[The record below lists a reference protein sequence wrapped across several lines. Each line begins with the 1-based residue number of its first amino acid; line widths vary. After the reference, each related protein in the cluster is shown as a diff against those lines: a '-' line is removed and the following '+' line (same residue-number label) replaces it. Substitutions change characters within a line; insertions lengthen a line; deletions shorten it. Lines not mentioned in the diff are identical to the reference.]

1 MPIFVLLLIKK
12 NISTWVDRQSTT
24 GLIPKPGRKRLKKT
38 RR

>member
-12 NISTWVDRQSTT
+12 NISTWADQRNTT